1 MPNAIYNFQIH
12 GFTEIENVNIHS
24 TDIYATLKNFI
35 LF

>member
-24 TDIYATLKNFI
+24 TDIYATLNFI
-35 LF
+35 FLF